1 MRQEEDVLDTWFSS
15 ALWPFSTLGWPE
27 NTEDLKYFYPT
38 NVLVTGYDIIFFWVA
53 RMIFS
58 ALEHTGEVPFDHVFI
73 HGLVRDEQ
81 GRKMSKSLGNGVDP
95 LEIISKYGADAL
107 RYALVNGNSPG
118 NDMRYSDKKV
128 EAARNFANKL
138 WNASRFAMM
147 NLTITEC
154 ELPDTADMALEDK
167 WVMSKLNTLIA
178 EVTANLDK
186 YELGVALAKI
196 YDFVW
201 DVLCD
206 WYIELIKPRLTEGDL
221 TAQKVLC
228 HALTTSLK
236 LLHPF
241 MPFITEEIFLALPRE
256 SGDKESIMISEWPK
270 ADARYDFASDEEKM
284 ASLIDAITQIRNRR
298 LEMGV
303 APSKRAKTIIVT
315 ERTDTYNDETAR
327 FFVKLAGASE
337 VVFAPK
343 CDDESAVQIV
353 APGANIFIPLGEL
366 VDFAKERARLT
377 KEREKCVSEIDRVD
391 KKLANEG
398 FVAKAPAQLIENEK
412 AKRVKLVDQLA
423 SIDDAIA
430 KFDAAEKK

>member
-1 MRQEEDVLDTWFSS
+1 
-15 ALWPFSTLGWPE
+15 
-27 NTEDLKYFYPT
+27 
-38 NVLVTGYDIIFFWVA
+38 
-53 RMIFS
+53 MIFS

-256 SGDKESIMISEWPK
+256 RGDRESIMVSDWPE

-315 ERTDTYNDETAR
+315 ERTETYNDETAR